1 MRSGEGENTV
11 LDFDLGSFF
20 SSASVWDHSQF
31 ETVVIIIGTI
41 GYSLYKFILV
51 LAKSIRNLMIDKDDL
66 SIAWKKA
73 EQERE
78 NNEKYFSNPS
88 HNNFILWMRFS

>member
-1 MRSGEGENTV
+1 MGEGKNTV

-20 SSASVWDHSQF
+20 SSASVWDYSQF
-31 ETVVIIIGTI
+31 ETVVIIIGAI
-41 GYSLYKFILV
+41 GYSLYKFVLV

-66 SIAWKKA
+66 SKAWKKA

-78 NNEKYFSNPS
+78 K
-88 HNNFILWMRFS
+88 

>member
-1 MRSGEGENTV
+1 MGEGENTV

-51 LAKSIRNLMIDKDDL
+51 LAKSLRNLMIDKDDL

-78 NNEKYFSNPS
+78 K
-88 HNNFILWMRFS
+88 

>member
-1 MRSGEGENTV
+1 MSSGEGENTV

-78 NNEKYFSNPS
+78 K
-88 HNNFILWMRFS
+88 

>member
-20 SSASVWDHSQF
+20 SSVSVWDHSQF

-73 EQERE
+73 EQDRE
-78 NNEKYFSNPS
+78 K
-88 HNNFILWMRFS
+88 

>member
-1 MRSGEGENTV
+1 MGEGENAV

-20 SSASVWDHSQF
+20 SSASVWDYSQF
-31 ETVVIIIGTI
+31 ETVVIIIGAI

-66 SIAWKKA
+66 SKAWKKA
-73 EQERE
+73 EQERG
-78 NNEKYFSNPS
+78 K
-88 HNNFILWMRFS
+88 

>member
-1 MRSGEGENTV
+1 MGEGDNAV

-20 SSASVWDHSQF
+20 SSASVWDYSQF
-31 ETVVIIIGTI
+31 ETVVIIIRAI

-51 LAKSIRNLMIDKDDL
+51 LAKSLRNLMIDKDDL

-78 NNEKYFSNPS
+78 K
-88 HNNFILWMRFS
+88 

>member
-78 NNEKYFSNPS
+78 K
-88 HNNFILWMRFS
+88 

>member
-1 MRSGEGENTV
+1 MSSGEGENTV

-66 SIAWKKA
+66 SIARKKA

-78 NNEKYFSNPS
+78 K
-88 HNNFILWMRFS
+88 